1 MTSTSGTGQD
11 FGEPRQGL
19 GELCRD
25 FGDLSRVVVKVG
37 SGIIAPTGRLDPLV
51 IKRIAKDVTALRDMG
66 LEVVLV
72 VSGAVAAGYLG
83 MGRDQPPTM
92 VVERQAAAAVGQY
105 QLMTMFA
112 SEFEKCDTVV
122 AQLLMMQEDI
132 EDRRRF
138 LSARHTL
145 QELLSRGILPIINE
159 NDPLADDEAKIGDN
173 DHLAALVTSLTTADL
188 LVILSTVAGVLRF
201 GDEGGATDG
210 AGAPRDGAGAPAG
223 GEEGDDPALTAEVIS
238 TIEVGS
244 EIDGHITDDQS
255 KTGVGGMRAKV
266 GAARLASDWG
276 VPTVIASGKEPGLL
290 SRVVSG
296 EKVGSLFVPGKK
308 RLTERKRWIAIRTRS
323 RGSIVVDDGAK
334 RALLERGASLLPA
347 GIVEV
352 EGDFGIGERVDLRDG
367 GGAAFAVGLVSY
379 PASEIQRMK
388 GRQSADFEKV
398 LGYRYVEEIVHR
410 EDLVLLD
417 PKNSTG
423 ENVEGRDNVGDRD
436 DRENGDDREDRRDRE
451 DGRDGDRLN
460 KGENRG

>member
-1 MTSTSGTGQD
+1 MTSASGAG
-11 FGEPRQGL
+11 
-19 GELCRD
+19 RD
-25 FGDLSRVVVKVG
+25 FGKLRRVVVKVG
-37 SGIIAPTGRLDPLV
+37 SGIIAPAGRLDPLV
-51 IKRIAKDVTALRDMG
+51 IERIAKDVTALRDPG

-83 MGRDQPPTM
+83 MGRDQPPIS

-112 SEFEKCDTVV
+112 HEFEKCDAVV
-122 AQLLMMQEDI
+122 AQLLMMQDDI

-145 QELLSRGILPIINE
+145 QELLARGILPIINE

-173 DHLAALVTSLTTADL
+173 DHLAALVTSLITADL

-201 GDEGGATDG
+201 GDEVGAKDG
-210 AGAPRDGAGAPAG
+210 AGAPGGGDG
-223 GEEGDDPALTAEVIS
+223 PALTTEVIS

-244 EIDGHITDDQS
+244 EIDRHITDDQS
-255 KTGVGGMRAKV
+255 ETGVGGMRAKV
-266 GAARLASDWG
+266 RAARLASDWG

-296 EKVGSLFVPGKK
+296 EEVGSLFVPSRK

-323 RGSIVVDDGAK
+323 RGSIAVDDGAK
-334 RALLERGASLLPA
+334 HALIERGASLLPA

-352 EGDFGIGERVDLRDG
+352 EGEFGIGDRVNLLDG
-367 GGAAFAVGLVSY
+367 RGRVFAVGLVSY
-379 PASEIQRMK
+379 PASEIERMK
-388 GRQSADFEKV
+388 GRQSEEFLEV
-398 LGYRYVEEIVHR
+398 LGYKYVEEIVHR

-417 PKNSTG
+417 PKNNIG
-423 ENVEGRDNVGDRD
+423 ESVEDGGDRGTGAT
-436 DRENGDDREDRRDRE
+436 EIA
-451 DGRDGDRLN
+451 
-460 KGENRG
+460 

>member
-1 MTSTSGTGQD
+1 MTSAPDSARD
-11 FGEPRQGL
+11 FGELR
-19 GELCRD
+19 
-25 FGDLSRVVVKVG
+25 RVVVKVG
-37 SGIIAPTGRLDPLV
+37 SGIIAPAGRLDPLV
-51 IKRIAKDVTALRDMG
+51 IKRIAKDVTALRDTG
-66 LEVVLV
+66 LEVVMV

-83 MGRDQPPTM
+83 MGRDQPPTA

-105 QLMTMFA
+105 KLMTMFA

-122 AQLLMMQEDI
+122 AQLLMMQDDI

-145 QELLSRGILPIINE
+145 QELLSRGVLPIINE

-201 GDEGGATDG
+201 GDGENETADG
-210 AGAPRDGAGAPAG
+210 DR
-223 GEEGDDPALTAEVIS
+223 ALTAEVIS

-244 EIDGHITDDQS
+244 EIDDHITDDQS
-255 KTGVGGMRAKV
+255 ETGVGGMRAKV
-266 GAARLASDWG
+266 RAARLASDWG

-290 SRVVSG
+290 ARVVSG
-296 EKVGSLFVPGKK
+296 EEVGSLFVPGVK

-334 RALLERGASLLPA
+334 RALVERGASLLPI

-352 EGDFGIGERVDLRDG
+352 EGDFGIGARVDLVDG
-367 GGAAFAVGLVSY
+367 SGEAFAVGLVSY
-379 PASEIQRMK
+379 SASEIQRMK
-388 GRQSADFEKV
+388 GRQSGEFQEV

-417 PKNSTG
+417 VKTNKRETS
-423 ENVEGRDNVGDRD
+423 DDRD
-436 DRENGDDREDRRDRE
+436 DEAER
-451 DGRDGDRLN
+451 DRLN
-460 KGENRG
+460 NGEKRG

>member
-1 MTSTSGTGQD
+1 VTSTPDAG
-11 FGEPRQGL
+11 
-19 GELCRD
+19 RD
-25 FGDLSRVVVKVG
+25 LGDLRRVVVKVG
-37 SGIIAPTGRLDPLV
+37 SGIIAPAGQLDPLV
-51 IKRIAKDVTALRDMG
+51 IERIAIDVTALRDAG

-83 MGRDQPPTM
+83 MGRDQPPTS

-112 SEFEKCDTVV
+112 REFEKCDTVV
-122 AQLLMMQEDI
+122 AQLLMMQDDI

-145 QELLSRGILPIINE
+145 QELLSRGVLPVINE

-201 GDEGGATDG
+201 GDAEGEGSDG
-210 AGAPRDGAGAPAG
+210 AGARQDAG
-223 GEEGDDPALTAEVIS
+223 EVDDRACTAEVIS

-244 EIDGHITDDQS
+244 EIDDHITDDQS
-255 KTGVGGMRAKV
+255 ETGVGGMRAKV
-266 GAARLASDWG
+266 RAARLASDWG

-290 SRVVSG
+290 TRIVSG
-296 EKVGSLFVPGKK
+296 EEVGSLFVPGVK

-334 RALLERGASLLPA
+334 RALVERGASLLPI

-352 EGDFGIGERVDLRDG
+352 EGDFGIGARVDLVDG
-367 GGAAFAVGLVSY
+367 SGAAFAVGLVSY
-379 PASEIQRMK
+379 PASEIKRMK
-388 GRQSADFEKV
+388 GRQSSEFEEV
-398 LGYRYVEEIVHR
+398 LGYRYVEEIIHR

-417 PKNSTG
+417 VKNQ
-423 ENVEGRDNVGDRD
+423 
-436 DRENGDDREDRRDRE
+436 DRESGADRKGREHQQALDNG
-451 DGRDGDRLN
+451 GHQG
-460 KGENRG
+460 

>member
-1 MTSTSGTGQD
+1 MTSTPDAGRD
-11 FGEPRQGL
+11 FGELR
-19 GELCRD
+19 
-25 FGDLSRVVVKVG
+25 RVVVKVG
-37 SGIIAPTGRLDPLV
+37 SGIIAPMGRLDLLV
-51 IKRIAKDVTALRDMG
+51 IERIAKDVTALRDTG

-83 MGRDQPPTM
+83 MGRDQPPTA

-122 AQLLMMQEDI
+122 AQLLMMQDDI

-145 QELLSRGILPIINE
+145 HELLSRGVLPIINE

-201 GDEGGATDG
+201 GDGENETADG
-210 AGAPRDGAGAPAG
+210 DR
-223 GEEGDDPALTAEVIS
+223 ALTAEVIS

-244 EIDGHITDDQS
+244 EIDDHITDDQS
-255 KTGVGGMRAKV
+255 ETGVGGMRAKV
-266 GAARLASDWG
+266 RAARLASDWG

-290 SRVVSG
+290 ARVVSG
-296 EKVGSLFVPGKK
+296 EEVGSLFVPGVK

-334 RALLERGASLLPA
+334 RALVERGASLLPI

-352 EGDFGIGERVDLRDG
+352 EGDFGIGARVDLIDG
-367 GGAAFAVGLVSY
+367 SGEAFAVGLVSY
-379 PASEIQRMK
+379 SASEIQRMK
-388 GRQSADFEKV
+388 GRQSGEFQEV

-417 PKNSTG
+417 VKTNKRESS
-423 ENVEGRDNVGDRD
+423 DDRD
-436 DRENGDDREDRRDRE
+436 DEAER
-451 DGRDGDRLN
+451 DRLN
-460 KGENRG
+460 NGEKRG

>member
-1 MTSTSGTGQD
+1 MTSTPDAGRD
-11 FGEPRQGL
+11 FGELR
-19 GELCRD
+19 
-25 FGDLSRVVVKVG
+25 RVVVKVG
-37 SGIIAPTGRLDPLV
+37 SGIIAPTGRLDLLV
-51 IKRIAKDVTALRDMG
+51 IERIAKDVTALRDMG

-83 MGRDQPPTM
+83 MGRDQPPTA

-112 SEFEKCDTVV
+112 GEFEKCDTVV
-122 AQLLMMQEDI
+122 AQLLMMQDDI

-145 QELLSRGILPIINE
+145 QELLSRGVLPIINE

-201 GDEGGATDG
+201 GDGENETADG
-210 AGAPRDGAGAPAG
+210 DR
-223 GEEGDDPALTAEVIS
+223 ALTAEVIS

-244 EIDGHITDDQS
+244 EIDDHITDDQS
-255 KTGVGGMRAKV
+255 ETGVGGMRAKV
-266 GAARLASDWG
+266 RAARLASDWG

-290 SRVVSG
+290 ARVVSG
-296 EKVGSLFVPGKK
+296 EEVGSLFVPGVK

-334 RALLERGASLLPA
+334 RALVERGASLLPI

-352 EGDFGIGERVDLRDG
+352 EGDFGIGARVDLVDG
-367 GGAAFAVGLVSY
+367 SGEAFAVGLVSY
-379 PASEIQRMK
+379 SASEIQRMK
-388 GRQSADFEKV
+388 GRQSGEFQEV

-417 PKNSTG
+417 VKTNRRESS
-423 ENVEGRDNVGDRD
+423 DDRD
-436 DRENGDDREDRRDRE
+436 DEAER
-451 DGRDGDRLN
+451 DRLN
-460 KGENRG
+460 NGEKRG

>member
-1 MTSTSGTGQD
+1 MTSTPD
-11 FGEPRQGL
+11 K
-19 GELCRD
+19 CRD
-25 FGDLSRVVVKVG
+25 FGELRRVVVKVG
-37 SGIIAPTGRLDPLV
+37 SGIIAPAGRLDPLV
-51 IKRIAKDVTALRDMG
+51 IERIAKDVTALRDSG

-83 MGRDQPPTM
+83 MGRDQPPTS
-92 VVERQAAAAVGQY
+92 VVERQASAAVGQY
-105 QLMTMFA
+105 KLMTMFA

-173 DHLAALVTSLTTADL
+173 DHLAALVTSLITADL

-201 GDEGGATDG
+201 GDEVGAKDG
-210 AGAPRDGAGAPAG
+210 AGAPGGGDG
-223 GEEGDDPALTAEVIS
+223 PALTAEVIS

-244 EIDGHITDDQS
+244 EIDRHITDDQS
-255 KTGVGGMRAKV
+255 ETGVGGMRAKV
-266 GAARLASDWG
+266 RAARLASDWG

-290 SRVVSG
+290 SRVVGG
-296 EKVGSLFVPGKK
+296 EGVGSLFVPSGK

-323 RGSIVVDDGAK
+323 RGSIAVDDGAK
-334 RALLERGASLLPA
+334 RALIERGASLLPA

-352 EGDFGIGERVDLRDG
+352 EGEFGIGERVDLLHG
-367 GGAAFAVGLVSY
+367 HGQVFAVGLVSY
-379 PASEIQRMK
+379 SASEIRRMK
-388 GRQSADFEKV
+388 GRQSEEFLEV
-398 LGYRYVEEIVHR
+398 LGYKYVEEIVHR

-417 PKNSTG
+417 PKNNIG
-423 ENVEGRDNVGDRD
+423 ESVEDGGDRGTGAT
-436 DRENGDDREDRRDRE
+436 EIA
-451 DGRDGDRLN
+451 
-460 KGENRG
+460 

>member
-1 MTSTSGTGQD
+1 MTSTPDAG
-11 FGEPRQGL
+11 
-19 GELCRD
+19 RD
-25 FGDLSRVVVKVG
+25 FGDLRRIVVKVG
-37 SGIIAPTGRLDPLV
+37 SGIIAPAGRLDPLV
-51 IKRIAKDVTALRDMG
+51 IERIAADVTALRDTG
-66 LEVVLV
+66 REVVLV

-83 MGRDQPPTM
+83 MGRDRPPRS

-122 AQLLMMQEDI
+122 AQLLMMQDDI

-145 QELLSRGILPIINE
+145 QELLSQGILPIINE

-201 GDEGGATDG
+201 GDED
-210 AGAPRDGAGAPAG
+210 RDGG
-223 GEEGDDPALTAEVIS
+223 GDRDGDGDGDENGDEETADADRALTAEVIS

-244 EIDGHITDDQS
+244 EIDDHITDDQS
-255 KTGVGGMRAKV
+255 ETGVGGMKAKV
-266 GAARLASDWG
+266 RAARLASDWG

-290 SRVVSG
+290 TRVVSG
-296 EKVGSLFVPGKK
+296 EEVGSLFVPGVK

-334 RALLERGASLLPA
+334 RALVERGASLLPI

-352 EGDFGIGERVDLRDG
+352 DGDFGIGARIDLVDG
-367 GGAAFAVGLVSY
+367 SGAAFAVGLVSY
-379 PASEIQRMK
+379 PASEIKRMK
-388 GRQSADFEKV
+388 GRQSSEFEEV

-410 EDLVLLD
+410 EDLVLFDLKGREHQQALD
-417 PKNSTG
+417 
-423 ENVEGRDNVGDRD
+423 
-436 DRENGDDREDRRDRE
+436 NGEDR
-451 DGRDGDRLN
+451 G
-460 KGENRG
+460 

>member
-1 MTSTSGTGQD
+1 MTSTPDAGRD
-11 FGEPRQGL
+11 FGELR
-19 GELCRD
+19 
-25 FGDLSRVVVKVG
+25 RVVVKVG
-37 SGIIAPTGRLDPLV
+37 SGIIAPTGRLDLLV
-51 IKRIAKDVTALRDMG
+51 IERIAKDVTALRDTG

-83 MGRDQPPTM
+83 MGRDQPPTA

-122 AQLLMMQEDI
+122 AQLLMMQDDI

-145 QELLSRGILPIINE
+145 QELLSRGVLPIINE

-201 GDEGGATDG
+201 GDGENETADG
-210 AGAPRDGAGAPAG
+210 DR
-223 GEEGDDPALTAEVIS
+223 ALTTEVIR

-244 EIDGHITDDQS
+244 EIDDHITDDQS
-255 KTGVGGMRAKV
+255 ETGVGGMRAKV
-266 GAARLASDWG
+266 RAARLASDWG

-290 SRVVSG
+290 ARVVSG
-296 EKVGSLFVPGKK
+296 EEVGSLFLPGVK

-334 RALLERGASLLPA
+334 RALVERGASLLPI

-352 EGDFGIGERVDLRDG
+352 EGDFGIGARVDLVDG
-367 GGAAFAVGLVSY
+367 SGEAFAVGLVSY
-379 PASEIQRMK
+379 SASEIRRMK
-388 GRQSADFEKV
+388 GRQSGEFQEV

-417 PKNSTG
+417 EKTNRRESS
-423 ENVEGRDNVGDRD
+423 DDRD
-436 DRENGDDREDRRDRE
+436 DEAVR
-451 DGRDGDRLN
+451 DRLN
-460 KGENRG
+460 NGEKRG

>member
-1 MTSTSGTGQD
+1 MTSTSDAGRD
-11 FGEPRQGL
+11 FGELR
-19 GELCRD
+19 
-25 FGDLSRVVVKVG
+25 RVVVKVG
-37 SGIIAPTGRLDPLV
+37 SGIIAPTGRLDLLV
-51 IKRIAKDVTALRDMG
+51 IERIAKDVTALRDTG

-83 MGRDQPPTM
+83 MGRDQPPTA

-122 AQLLMMQEDI
+122 AQLLMMQDDI

-145 QELLSRGILPIINE
+145 QELLSRGVLPIINE

-201 GDEGGATDG
+201 GDGENETADG
-210 AGAPRDGAGAPAG
+210 DR
-223 GEEGDDPALTAEVIS
+223 ALTEVIS

-244 EIDGHITDDQS
+244 EIDDHITDDQS
-255 KTGVGGMRAKV
+255 ETGVGGMRAKV
-266 GAARLASDWG
+266 RAARLASDWG

-290 SRVVSG
+290 ARVVSG
-296 EKVGSLFVPGKK
+296 EEVGSLFVPGVK

-334 RALLERGASLLPA
+334 RALVERGASLLPI
-347 GIVEV
+347 GIAEV
-352 EGDFGIGERVDLRDG
+352 EGDFGIGARVDLVDG
-367 GGAAFAVGLVSY
+367 SGEAFAVGLVSY
-379 PASEIQRMK
+379 SASEIRRMK
-388 GRQSADFEKV
+388 GRQSGEFQEV
-398 LGYRYVEEIVHR
+398 LGYRYVEEIIHR

-417 PKNSTG
+417 VQTNKRESS
-423 ENVEGRDNVGDRD
+423 DDRD
-436 DRENGDDREDRRDRE
+436 DEAER
-451 DGRDGDRLN
+451 DRLN
-460 KGENRG
+460 NGEKRG

>member
-1 MTSTSGTGQD
+1 MTSTPDAGRD
-11 FGEPRQGL
+11 FGELR
-19 GELCRD
+19 
-25 FGDLSRVVVKVG
+25 RVVVKVG
-37 SGIIAPTGRLDPLV
+37 SGIIAPTGRLDLLV
-51 IKRIAKDVTALRDMG
+51 IERIAKDVTALRDTG

-83 MGRDQPPTM
+83 MGRDQPPTA

-122 AQLLMMQEDI
+122 AQLLMMQDDI

-145 QELLSRGILPIINE
+145 QELLSRGVLPIINE

-201 GDEGGATDG
+201 GDGENETADG
-210 AGAPRDGAGAPAG
+210 DR
-223 GEEGDDPALTAEVIS
+223 ALTTEVIS

-244 EIDGHITDDQS
+244 EIDDHITDDQS
-255 KTGVGGMRAKV
+255 ETGVGGMRAKV
-266 GAARLASDWG
+266 RAARLASDWG

-290 SRVVSG
+290 ARVVSG
-296 EKVGSLFVPGKK
+296 EEVGSLFLPGVK

-334 RALLERGASLLPA
+334 RALVERGASLLPI

-352 EGDFGIGERVDLRDG
+352 EGDFGIGARVDLVDG
-367 GGAAFAVGLVSY
+367 SGEAFAVGLVSY
-379 PASEIQRMK
+379 SASEIRRMK
-388 GRQSADFEKV
+388 GRQSGEFQEV

-417 PKNSTG
+417 EKTNRRESS
-423 ENVEGRDNVGDRD
+423 DDRD
-436 DRENGDDREDRRDRE
+436 DEAVR
-451 DGRDGDRLN
+451 DRLN
-460 KGENRG
+460 NGEKRG

>member
-1 MTSTSGTGQD
+1 VTSTPDAG
-11 FGEPRQGL
+11 
-19 GELCRD
+19 RD
-25 FGDLSRVVVKVG
+25 LGDLRRVVVKVG
-37 SGIIAPTGRLDPLV
+37 SGIIAPAGRLDPLV
-51 IKRIAKDVTALRDMG
+51 IERIAIDVTALRDAG

-83 MGRDQPPTM
+83 MGRDQPPTS

-112 SEFEKCDTVV
+112 REFEKCDTVV
-122 AQLLMMQEDI
+122 AQLLMMQDDI

-145 QELLSRGILPIINE
+145 QELLSRGVLPVINE

-201 GDEGGATDG
+201 GDAEGEGSDG
-210 AGAPRDGAGAPAG
+210 AGARQDAG
-223 GEEGDDPALTAEVIS
+223 EVDDQARTAEVIS

-244 EIDGHITDDQS
+244 EIDDHITDDQS
-255 KTGVGGMRAKV
+255 ETGVGGMRAKV
-266 GAARLASDWG
+266 RAARLASDWG

-290 SRVVSG
+290 TRIVSG
-296 EKVGSLFVPGKK
+296 EEVGSLFVPGVK

-334 RALLERGASLLPA
+334 RALVERGASLLPI

-352 EGDFGIGERVDLRDG
+352 EGDFGIGARVDLVDG
-367 GGAAFAVGLVSY
+367 SGAAFAVGLVSY
-379 PASEIQRMK
+379 PASEIKRMK
-388 GRQSADFEKV
+388 GRQSSEFEEV
-398 LGYRYVEEIVHR
+398 LGYRYVEEIIHR

-417 PKNSTG
+417 VKNQ
-423 ENVEGRDNVGDRD
+423 
-436 DRENGDDREDRRDRE
+436 DRESGADRKGREHQQALDNG
-451 DGRDGDRLN
+451 GHQG
-460 KGENRG
+460 

>member
-1 MTSTSGTGQD
+1 MTNAPGPGAS
-11 FGEPRQGL
+11 
-19 GELCRD
+19 RD
-25 FGDLSRVVVKVG
+25 FGKLRRVVVKVG
-37 SGIIAPTGRLDPLV
+37 SGIIAPAGRLDPLV
-51 IKRIAKDVTALRDMG
+51 IERIAKDVTGLRDPG

-83 MGRDQPPTM
+83 MGRDQPPIT

-112 SEFEKCDTVV
+112 HEFEKCDTVV

-173 DHLAALVTSLTTADL
+173 DHLAALVTSLITADL

-201 GDEGGATDG
+201 GDGVG
-210 AGAPRDGAGAPAG
+210 
-223 GEEGDDPALTAEVIS
+223 AEVIS

-244 EIDGHITDDQS
+244 EIDRHITDDQS
-255 KTGVGGMRAKV
+255 ETGVGGMRAKV
-266 GAARLASDWG
+266 RAARLASDWG

-290 SRVVSG
+290 SRVVGG
-296 EKVGSLFVPGKK
+296 EGVGSLFVPSGK

-323 RGSIVVDDGAK
+323 RGSIAVDDGAK
-334 RALLERGASLLPA
+334 RALIERGASLLPA

-352 EGDFGIGERVDLRDG
+352 EGEFGIGERVDLLHG
-367 GGAAFAVGLVSY
+367 HGQVFAVGLVSY
-379 PASEIQRMK
+379 SASEIRRMK
-388 GRQSADFEKV
+388 GRQSEEFLEV
-398 LGYRYVEEIVHR
+398 LGYKYVEEIVHR

-417 PKNSTG
+417 PKNNTG
-423 ENVEGRDNVGDRD
+423 ESVKDGGDRGQ
-436 DRENGDDREDRRDRE
+436 RGSLEER
-451 DGRDGDRLN
+451 
-460 KGENRG
+460 ENRG

>member
-1 MTSTSGTGQD
+1 MTSTQDAGRD
-11 FGEPRQGL
+11 FGELR
-19 GELCRD
+19 
-25 FGDLSRVVVKVG
+25 RVVVKVG

-51 IKRIAKDVTALRDMG
+51 IERIARDVAALRNTR

-83 MGRDQPPTM
+83 MGRDQPPTS

-112 SEFEKCDTVV
+112 QEFEKCDTVV
-122 AQLLMMQEDI
+122 AQLLMMQDDI

-145 QELLSRGILPIINE
+145 QELLSRGVLPIINE

-188 LVILSTVAGVLRF
+188 LVILSTVPGVLRF
-201 GDEGGATDG
+201 GDD
-210 AGAPRDGAGAPAG
+210 
-223 GEEGDDPALTAEVIS
+223 EVIS

-244 EIDGHITDDQS
+244 ELDDHITDDQS
-255 KTGVGGMRAKV
+255 DTGVGGMRAKV
-266 GAARLASDWG
+266 RAARLASGWG

-290 SRVVSG
+290 ARVVDG
-296 EKVGSLFVPGKK
+296 EEVGSLFAPGKK

-334 RALLERGASLLPA
+334 QALLERGASLLA
-347 GIVEV
+347 IGIVEV
-352 EGDFGIGERVDLRDG
+352 EGDFGIGARVDLLDG
-367 GGAAFAVGLVSY
+367 SGEAFAVGLVSY
-379 PASEIQRMK
+379 PASEIHRMK
-388 GRQSADFEKV
+388 GRQSGDFQEV
-398 LGYRYVEEIVHR
+398 LGYKYVEEIVHR

-417 PKNSTG
+417 VKTDKRESS
-423 ENVEGRDNVGDRD
+423 DDRD
-436 DRENGDDREDRRDRE
+436 YEVDR
-451 DGRDGDRLN
+451 DRLN
-460 KGENRG
+460 NGEKRG

>member
-1 MTSTSGTGQD
+1 MTSTPDGGRG
-11 FGEPRQGL
+11 FGELR
-19 GELCRD
+19 
-25 FGDLSRVVVKVG
+25 RVVVKVG
-37 SGIIAPTGRLDPLV
+37 SGIIAPAGRLDPLV
-51 IKRIAKDVTALRDMG
+51 IERIARDVTALRDTR

-83 MGRDQPPTM
+83 MGRDQPPTS

-112 SEFEKCDTVV
+112 QEFEKCDTVV
-122 AQLLMMQEDI
+122 AQLLMMQDDI

-145 QELLSRGILPIINE
+145 QELLLRGVLPIINE

-201 GDEGGATDG
+201 GDD
-210 AGAPRDGAGAPAG
+210 
-223 GEEGDDPALTAEVIS
+223 EVIS

-244 EIDGHITDDQS
+244 ELDDHITDDQS
-255 KTGVGGMRAKV
+255 DTGVGGMRAKV
-266 GAARLASDWG
+266 RAARLASGWG

-290 SRVVSG
+290 ARVVSG
-296 EKVGSLFVPGKK
+296 EEVGSLFAPGKK

-334 RALLERGASLLPA
+334 QALLERGASLLPI

-352 EGDFGIGERVDLRDG
+352 DGDFGIGERVDLLDG
-367 GGAAFAVGLVSY
+367 SGEAFAVGLVSY

-388 GRQSADFEKV
+388 GRQSGDFQEV
-398 LGYRYVEEIVHR
+398 LGYKYVEEIVHR

-417 PKNSTG
+417 VKTNKRKSS
-423 ENVEGRDNVGDRD
+423 
-436 DRENGDDREDRRDRE
+436 DDREDEADRDRS
-451 DGRDGDRLN
+451 N
-460 KGENRG
+460 NGEKRG

>member
-1 MTSTSGTGQD
+1 MTSTPDAG
-11 FGEPRQGL
+11 
-19 GELCRD
+19 RD
-25 FGDLSRVVVKVG
+25 FGDLRRVVVKVG
-37 SGIIAPTGRLDPLV
+37 SGIIAPAGRLDPLV
-51 IKRIAKDVTALRDMG
+51 IERIAKDVTALRDTG
-66 LEVVLV
+66 REVVLV

-83 MGRDQPPTM
+83 MGRDQPPKS

-122 AQLLMMQEDI
+122 AQLLMMQDDI

-173 DHLAALVTSLTTADL
+173 DHLAALITSLTTADL

-201 GDEGGATDG
+201 GAEDEHEHEVTADG
-210 AGAPRDGAGAPAG
+210 DR
-223 GEEGDDPALTAEVIS
+223 ALTAEVIS
-238 TIEVGS
+238 TIQVGS
-244 EIDGHITDDQS
+244 EIDDHITDDQTQ
-255 KTGVGGMRAKV
+255 TGVGGMRAKV
-266 GAARLASDWG
+266 RAARLASDWG

-290 SRVVSG
+290 TRVVSG
-296 EKVGSLFVPGKK
+296 EEVGSLFVPGAK

-334 RALLERGASLLPA
+334 RALVERGASLLPI
-347 GIVEV
+347 GIVAV
-352 EGDFGIGERVDLRDG
+352 EGDFGIGARVDLVDG
-367 GGAAFAVGLVSY
+367 SGAAFAVGLVSY
-379 PASEIQRMK
+379 PASEIKRMQ
-388 GRQSADFEKV
+388 GRQSSEFKEV

-417 PKNSTG
+417 
-423 ENVEGRDNVGDRD
+423 
-436 DRENGDDREDRRDRE
+436 
-451 DGRDGDRLN
+451 LN
-460 KGENRG
+460 NGENRG

>member
-1 MTSTSGTGQD
+1 MTSTPDAGRD
-11 FGEPRQGL
+11 FGELR
-19 GELCRD
+19 
-25 FGDLSRVVVKVG
+25 RVVVKVG
-37 SGIIAPTGRLDPLV
+37 SGIIAPTGRLDLLV
-51 IKRIAKDVTALRDMG
+51 IERIAKDVTALRDTG

-83 MGRDQPPTM
+83 MGRDQPPTA

-122 AQLLMMQEDI
+122 AQLLMMQDDI

-145 QELLSRGILPIINE
+145 QELLSRGVLPIINE

-201 GDEGGATDG
+201 GDGENETADG
-210 AGAPRDGAGAPAG
+210 DR
-223 GEEGDDPALTAEVIS
+223 ALTEVIS

-244 EIDGHITDDQS
+244 EIDDHITDDQS
-255 KTGVGGMRAKV
+255 ETGVGGMRAKV
-266 GAARLASDWG
+266 RAARLASDWG

-290 SRVVSG
+290 ARVVSG
-296 EKVGSLFVPGKK
+296 EEVGSLFVPGVK

-334 RALLERGASLLPA
+334 RALVERGASLLPI
-347 GIVEV
+347 GIAEV
-352 EGDFGIGERVDLRDG
+352 EGDFGIGARVDLVDG
-367 GGAAFAVGLVSY
+367 SGEAFAVGLVSY
-379 PASEIQRMK
+379 SASEIRRMK
-388 GRQSADFEKV
+388 GRQSGEFQEV
-398 LGYRYVEEIVHR
+398 LGYRYVEEIIHR

-417 PKNSTG
+417 VQTNKRESS
-423 ENVEGRDNVGDRD
+423 DDRD
-436 DRENGDDREDRRDRE
+436 DEAER
-451 DGRDGDRLN
+451 DRLN
-460 KGENRG
+460 NGEKRG

>member
-1 MTSTSGTGQD
+1 MTSTPDAGRD
-11 FGEPRQGL
+11 FGELR
-19 GELCRD
+19 
-25 FGDLSRVVVKVG
+25 RVVVKVG
-37 SGIIAPTGRLDPLV
+37 SGIIAPTGRLDLLV
-51 IKRIAKDVTALRDMG
+51 IERIAKDVTALRDTG

-83 MGRDQPPTM
+83 MGQDQPPTA

-122 AQLLMMQEDI
+122 AQLLMMQDDI

-145 QELLSRGILPIINE
+145 QELLSRGVLPIINE

-201 GDEGGATDG
+201 GDGENETADG
-210 AGAPRDGAGAPAG
+210 DR
-223 GEEGDDPALTAEVIS
+223 ALTAEVIS

-244 EIDGHITDDQS
+244 EIDDHITDDQS
-255 KTGVGGMRAKV
+255 ETGVGGMRAKV
-266 GAARLASDWG
+266 RAARLASDWG

-290 SRVVSG
+290 ARVVSG
-296 EKVGSLFVPGKK
+296 EEVGSLFVPGVK

-334 RALLERGASLLPA
+334 RALVERGASLLPI

-352 EGDFGIGERVDLRDG
+352 EVEDDFGIGARVDLVDG
-367 GGAAFAVGLVSY
+367 SGEAFAVGLVSY
-379 PASEIQRMK
+379 SASEIQRMK
-388 GRQSADFEKV
+388 GRQSGEFQEV
-398 LGYRYVEEIVHR
+398 LGYRYVEEIIHR

-417 PKNSTG
+417 VKTNKRESS
-423 ENVEGRDNVGDRD
+423 DDRD
-436 DRENGDDREDRRDRE
+436 DEAERDSLNNGE
-451 DGRDGDRLN
+451 
-460 KGENRG
+460 KRG